1 MKAERTIQD
10 ELRRILAT
18 RSNPAVHFESAED
31 RLLLGAQVAL
41 EWVLK
46 RGEPPLPFCIRVGA
60 APPSGRAP

>member
-10 ELRRILAT
+10 ELRRILT
-18 RSNPAVHFESAED
+18 VRRNPTVAFESAED

-46 RGEPPLPFCIRVGA
+46 RGEPPSPFCIRVGVR
-60 APPSGRAP
+60 PTPEHP